1 MFVPSA
7 LAADPNP
14 SYQDKGDFYL
24 TYKPLGTFS
33 NQADYFQGFEDW
45 VKEAKY
51 FEGEIQFLNET
62 FKLPYDVEIV
72 IADSSYDP
80 NCEYPNAF
88 YYPKEIVIC
97 YEYISHTHWK
107 FKDYFDSVHG
117 DNWPPYVD
125 LNYSTINVIDSTFY
139 HEMGHALIDIY
150 ELPITGPEESVADQF
165 GAYMVIGYLEQEIA
179 QDTMMDTAIDFWLAA
194 EENPDLTESAF
205 ADTHALNQQ
214 RFYDLACWAYGSDP
228 DYHQYMWSS
237 EDWIPENRL
246 YWCELEY
253 VTTMYAWD
261 ILLAPFFKDFSP
273 EFLYNYEDWFYK
285 YMQTQQSQT
294 QLESGPES
302 SAQKGMVAQESMPK
316 VPDWVRNIFIWYG
329 EEKIS
334 EDELL
339 NAIKFLVSQGI
350 IKVSP

>member
-1 MFVPSA
+1 MNKLAGALKSQGLKRGEKVGFLVPNIPEMLEGHFAPLKIGAVLVAINIRLSGREI
-7 LAADPNP
+7 
-14 SYQDKGDFYL
+14 SYIL
-24 TYKPLGTFS
+24 NHS
-33 NQADYFQGFEDW
+33 
-45 VKEAKY
+45 EAK
-51 FEGEIQFLNET
+51 IL
-62 FKLPYDVEIV
+62 V
-72 IADSSYDP
+72 
-80 NCEYPNAF
+80 
-88 YYPKEIVIC
+88 
-97 YEYISHTHWK
+97 
-107 FKDYFDSVHG
+107 FDSEYG
-117 DNWPPYVD
+117 DNWTTEQ
-125 LNYSTINVIDSTFY
+125 LNYSTINVIDHTFY

-150 ELPITGPEESVADQF
+150 ELPITGPEERVADQF
-165 GAYMVIGYLEQEIA
+165 GAFMVLGFLEQEIA
-179 QDTMMDTAIDFWLAA
+179 HDIMMDTAIDFWLAA

-205 ADTHALNQQ
+205 ADTHGLNKQ

-237 EDWIPENRL
+237 EDWIPEIRL

-273 EFLYNYEDWFYK
+273 EFLYNYEDWFYQ

>member
-1 MFVPSA
+1 LFVPSA
-7 LAADPNP
+7 LAVDPNP

-24 TYKPLGTFS
+24 TYKPT
-33 NQADYFQGFEDW
+33 YFQEYEDW
-45 VKEAKY
+45 LKEVKY
-51 FEGEIQFLNET
+51 FEGEIPFLNET

-80 NCEYPNAF
+80 DCEYPNAF
-88 YYPKEIVIC
+88 YYSVEKEIVIC
-97 YEYISHTHWK
+97 YEYISDTNWK
-107 FKDYFDSVHG
+107 FADYFDSEYG
-117 DNWPPYVD
+117 DNWTTEQ
-125 LNYSTINVIDSTFY
+125 LNYSTINVIDHTFY

-165 GAYMVIGYLEQEIA
+165 GAFMVLGFLEQEIA
-179 QDTMMDTAIDFWLAA
+179 HDIMMDTAIDFWLAA

-205 ADTHALNQQ
+205 ADTHGLNQQ

-228 DYHQYMWSS
+228 DYHQYMWSTK
-237 EDWIPENRL
+237 DWIPENRL
-246 YWCELEY
+246 QWCEWEY
-253 VTTMYAWD
+253 ETMMYAWN
-261 ILLAPFFKDFSP
+261 ILLAPFFKDSSP
-273 EFLYNYEDWFYK
+273 EFLYNYEDWFYQ
-285 YMQTQQSQT
+285 YVQTQQSQT
-294 QLESGPES
+294 QLESSPES
-302 SAQKGMVAQESMPK
+302 SAQQGMVVQESMPK

>member
-7 LAADPNP
+7 LAVDPNP

-24 TYKPLGTFS
+24 IYEPT
-33 NQADYFQGFEDW
+33 E
-45 VKEAKY
+45 Y
-51 FEGEIQFLNET
+51 FEYEEWLKAEQYFEVEIQSLNET

-80 NCEYPNAF
+80 DCEYPNAF
-88 YYPKEIVIC
+88 YYPVEKEIVIC
-97 YEYISHTHWK
+97 YEFIYATNWK
-107 FKDYFDSVHG
+107 FGEYYERVYEG
-117 DNWPPYVD
+117 DWTTEQND
-125 LNYSTINVIDSTFY
+125 YSTINVIDHTFY

-165 GAYMVIGYLEQEIA
+165 GAYMVLGFLEQEIA
-179 QDTMMDTAIDFWLAA
+179 QDIMMDTAIDFWLAA
-194 EENPDLTESAF
+194 EKNPDLTESAF
-205 ADTHALNQQ
+205 ADTHGLNQQ

-228 DYHQYMWSS
+228 DYNQYMWSTT
-237 EDWIPENRL
+237 DWIPENRL
-246 YWCELEY
+246 QWCEWEY
-253 VTTMYAWD
+253 ETTMYAWNV
-261 ILLAPFFKDFSP
+261 LLAPFFKDFSP
-273 EFLYNYEDWFYK
+273 EFLYNYEDWFYQ
-285 YMQTQQSQT
+285 YVQTQKSQT
-294 QLESGPES
+294 QLESAPES
-302 SAQKGMVAQESMPK
+302 SDQEGMPK

>member
-1 MFVPSA
+1 MLVPSA
-7 LAADPNP
+7 FAVDPNP

-24 TYKPLGTFS
+24 IYEPTE
-33 NQADYFQGFEDW
+33 YFEYEEWLKAEQ
-45 VKEAKY
+45 Y

-80 NCEYPNAF
+80 DCEYPNAF
-88 YYPKEIVIC
+88 YYAVEKEIVIC

-139 HEMGHALIDIY
+139 HEMGHALVDIY